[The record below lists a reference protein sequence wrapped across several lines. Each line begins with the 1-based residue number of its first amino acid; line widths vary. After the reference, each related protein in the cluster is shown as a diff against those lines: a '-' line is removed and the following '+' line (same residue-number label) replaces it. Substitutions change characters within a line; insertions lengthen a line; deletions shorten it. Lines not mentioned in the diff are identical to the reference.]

1 MTIGFFELV
10 ILLVVLGLLIAIPAV
25 IIVVLLRRAEKHTHK
40 AAFEDFVMKT
50 EVTHDGVKV
59 PAAAFGDANEVEI
72 YKGREGVLVKIV
84 SHKGSER

>member
-50 EVTHDGVKV
+50 EVTHDGVKI
-59 PAAAFGDANEVEI
+59 PASAFGDANEVEI
-72 YKGREGVLVKIV
+72 YKGKEGVLVKIV
-84 SHKGSER
+84 SHKQ

>member
-10 ILLVVLGLLIAIPAV
+10 ILLIVLGLLIAIPAV

-59 PAAAFGDANEVEI
+59 PASAFGDANEVEI
-72 YKGREGVLVKIV
+72 YKGKEGVLVKIV
-84 SHKGSER
+84 SHKS

>member
-1 MTIGFFELV
+1 MFIDTIYVILFLV
-10 ILLVVLGLLIAIPAV
+10 ILGLLIAIPAV

-40 AAFEDFVMKT
+40 AAFEDFVMKV

-72 YKGREGVLVKIV
+72 YKGKEGVLVKIV
-84 SHKGSER
+84 SHKQ